1 LHPGVSVF
9 VIGLTG
15 GIGTGKTEVTH
26 VLRELGAVVIE
37 SDKVAHLSYRPGTD
51 AYEDIIDQFG
61 REILDES
68 GVIDRPK
75 LGGLVFAVPEL
86 RIHLEMIV
94 WPAARSWIEERLI
107 QEKERGTKIIVIE
120 VPKLFEAGW
129 DDLADA
135 VWTIEA
141 PSDLITQRIN
151 IRSNLGETEK
161 NARVKAQITSG
172 ERAERADLLIENT
185 AKLADL
191 REQIT
196 NLWRTNPEIQNAIN
210 N

>member
-1 LHPGVSVF
+1 MF

-51 AYEDIIDQFG
+51 AYDEIIDQFG
-61 REILDES
+61 KEVLDDS
-68 GVIDRPK
+68 GVIDRGK
-75 LGGLVFAVPEL
+75 LGGLVFAGADS
-86 RIHLEMIV
+86 RIQLEKIV
-94 WPAARSWIEERLI
+94 WPAVRSWITERLI
-107 QEKERGTKIIVIE
+107 HEKERGTKIIVIE

-135 VWTIEA
+135 IWTVEA
-141 PSDLITQRIN
+141 SSAAVAQRVN
-151 IRSNLGETEK
+151 VRSNLSKTEI
-161 NARVKAQITSG
+161 NARVQAQITRA
-172 ERAERADLLIENT
+172 ERAKRADLLIENS
-185 AKLADL
+185 AELADL
-191 REQIT
+191 RERIT

>member
-1 LHPGVSVF
+1 VF

-51 AYEDIIDQFG
+51 AYDEIIDQFG
-61 REILDES
+61 KEVLDDS
-68 GVIDRPK
+68 GVIDRGK
-75 LGGLVFAVPEL
+75 LGGLVFAGADS
-86 RIHLEMIV
+86 RIQLEKIV
-94 WPAARSWIEERLI
+94 WPAVRSWITERLI
-107 QEKERGTKIIVIE
+107 HEKERGTKIIVIE

-135 VWTIEA
+135 IWTVEA
-141 PSDLITQRIN
+141 SSAAVAQRVN
-151 IRSNLGETEK
+151 VRSNLSETEI
-161 NARVKAQITSG
+161 NARVQAQITRA
-172 ERAERADLLIENT
+172 ERAKRADLLIENS
-185 AKLADL
+185 AEIADL
-191 REQIT
+191 RERIT

>member
-1 LHPGVSVF
+1 MF

-68 GVIDRPK
+68 GVIDRAK
-75 LGGLVFAVPEL
+75 LGGLVFAVTEL

-94 WPAARSWIEERLI
+94 WPAARSWIEERLT
-107 QEKERGTKIIVIE
+107 QEKGRGTKIVVIE

-141 PSDLITQRIN
+141 PSDLIAQRVN

-161 NARVKAQITSG
+161 NARVKAQITSV

-196 NLWRTNPEIQNAIN
+196 NLWQADPEIQNAN
-210 N
+210 NN

>member
-1 LHPGVSVF
+1 VF

-68 GVIDRPK
+68 GVIDRAK

-141 PSDLITQRIN
+141 PSDLITQRIK

>member
-1 LHPGVSVF
+1 MHPGVSVF

-68 GVIDRPK
+68 GVIDRAK

-141 PSDLITQRIN
+141 PSDLITERIK

>member
-1 LHPGVSVF
+1 MF

-51 AYEDIIDQFG
+51 AYEDIVDQFG

-68 GVIDRPK
+68 GVIDGAK
-75 LGGLVFAVPEL
+75 LGGLVFAVTEL
-86 RIHLEMIV
+86 RIPLEMIV

-107 QEKERGTKIIVIE
+107 QEKERGTKIVVIE

-141 PSDLITQRIN
+141 PSDLIAQRLN
-151 IRSNLGETEK
+151 IRSNLGEAEK
-161 NARVKAQITSG
+161 NARFKAQITSG

-196 NLWRTNPEIQNAIN
+196 NLWQTDPEIQNAN
-210 N
+210 NN

>member
-1 LHPGVSVF
+1 MF

-37 SDKVAHLSYRPGTD
+37 SDKVAHLSHRPGTD
-51 AYEDIIDQFG
+51 AYEDIVDQFG

-68 GVIDRPK
+68 GVIDRAK
-75 LGGLVFAVPEL
+75 LGGLIFAVPEL

-107 QEKERGTKIIVIE
+107 QEKERGTKIVVIE

-141 PSDLITQRIN
+141 PSDLIAQRLN
-151 IRSNLGETEK
+151 IRSNLGEAEK

>member
-1 LHPGVSVF
+1 VF

-26 VLRELGAVVIE
+26 VLRDLGAVIIE

-51 AYEDIIDQFG
+51 AYEEIVEQFG
-61 REILDES
+61 KEVTDDS
-68 GVIDRPK
+68 GVIDRAK
-75 LGGLVFAVPEL
+75 LGGLVFADPDL
-86 RIHLEMIV
+86 RIQLETIV
-94 WPAARSWIEERLI
+94 WPAVRGCITERLI

-129 DDLADA
+129 EDLADSI
-135 VWTIEA
+135 WTVEA
-141 PSDLITQRIN
+141 PSASIAQRVN
-151 IRSNLGETEK
+151 VRSNLSETQK
-161 NARVKAQITSG
+161 NARVQAQMTKW
-172 ERAERADLLIENT
+172 ERAERADLLIENS
-185 AKLADL
+185 AELVDL
-191 REQIT
+191 RERIT

>member
-1 LHPGVSVF
+1 VF

-26 VLRELGAVVIE
+26 VLRDLGAVIIE

-51 AYEDIIDQFG
+51 AYEEIVEQFG
-61 REILDES
+61 KEVIDDS
-68 GVIDRPK
+68 GVIDRAK
-75 LGGLVFAVPEL
+75 LGGLVFADPDL
-86 RIHLEMIV
+86 RIQLETIV
-94 WPAARSWIEERLI
+94 WPAVRGCITERLI

-129 DDLADA
+129 EDLADSI
-135 VWTIEA
+135 WTVEA
-141 PSDLITQRIN
+141 PSASIAQRVN
-151 IRSNLGETEK
+151 VRSNLSETQK
-161 NARVKAQITSG
+161 NARVQAQMTKW
-172 ERAERADLLIENT
+172 ERAERADLLIENS
-185 AKLADL
+185 AELVDL
-191 REQIT
+191 RERIT

>member
-1 LHPGVSVF
+1 MF

-51 AYEDIIDQFG
+51 AYEDIIGQFG
-61 REILDES
+61 REILGES
-68 GVIDRPK
+68 GVIDRAK
-75 LGGLVFAVPEL
+75 LGGLIFAVPEL

-94 WPAARSWIEERLI
+94 WPAARSWIEERLT
-107 QEKERGTKIIVIE
+107 QEKERGTKIVVIE

-141 PSDLITQRIN
+141 PSDLIAQRVN
-151 IRSNLGETEK
+151 IRSNLGEAEK

-191 REQIT
+191 REQIR
-196 NLWRTNPEIQNAIN
+196 NLWQTDPEIQNAN
-210 N
+210 NN

>member
-1 LHPGVSVF
+1 MF

-68 GVIDRPK
+68 GVIDRAK

-141 PSDLITQRIN
+141 PSDLIAQRVN
-151 IRSNLGETEK
+151 IRSNLGEAEK

-196 NLWRTNPEIQNAIN
+196 NLWQTDPEIQNAN
-210 N
+210 NN

>member
-1 LHPGVSVF
+1 MF

-51 AYEDIIDQFG
+51 AYDEIIDQFG
-61 REILDES
+61 KEVLDDS
-68 GVIDRPK
+68 GVIDRGK
-75 LGGLVFAVPEL
+75 LGGLVFAGPDL
-86 RIHLEMIV
+86 RIQLEKIA
-94 WPAARSWIEERLI
+94 WPAVRSWITERLI

-135 VWTIEA
+135 IWTVEA
-141 PSDLITQRIN
+141 PSAAIAQRVN
-151 IRSNLGETEK
+151 VRSNLSETET
-161 NARVKAQITSG
+161 NARVQAQITRA
-172 ERAERADLLIENT
+172 ERAERADLLIENS
-185 AKLADL
+185 AELADL
-191 REQIT
+191 RERIT

>member
-1 LHPGVSVF
+1 MF

-51 AYEDIIDQFG
+51 AYDEIIDQFG
-61 REILDES
+61 KEVLDDS
-68 GVIDRPK
+68 GVIDRGK
-75 LGGLVFAVPEL
+75 LGGLVFAGPDL
-86 RIHLEMIV
+86 RIQLENIV
-94 WPAARSWIEERLI
+94 WPAVRSWITERLI
-107 QEKERGTKIIVIE
+107 KEKERGTEIIVIE

-129 DDLADA
+129 EDLADA
-135 VWTIEA
+135 IWTVEA
-141 PSDLITQRIN
+141 PSAVIAQRVN
-151 IRSNLGETEK
+151 VRSNLSETET
-161 NARVKAQITSG
+161 NARVQAQITRA
-172 ERAERADLLIENT
+172 ERAERADLLIENS
-185 AKLADL
+185 AELADL
-191 REQIT
+191 RERIT

>member
-1 LHPGVSVF
+1 MF

-68 GVIDRPK
+68 GVIDRAK

-107 QEKERGTKIIVIE
+107 QEKERGTKIVVIE

-141 PSDLITQRIN
+141 PSDLIAQRLN
-151 IRSNLGETEK
+151 IRSNLGEAEK

-196 NLWRTNPEIQNAIN
+196 NLWQTDPEIQNAN
-210 N
+210 NN

>member
-1 LHPGVSVF
+1 MF

-68 GVIDRPK
+68 GVIDRAK

-107 QEKERGTKIIVIE
+107 QEKERGTKIVVIE

-141 PSDLITQRIN
+141 PSDLIAQRLN
-151 IRSNLGETEK
+151 IRSNLGEAEK
-161 NARVKAQITSG
+161 NARVRAQITSV

-196 NLWRTNPEIQNAIN
+196 NLWQTDPEIQNAN
-210 N
+210 NN

>member
-1 LHPGVSVF
+1 MF

-51 AYEDIIDQFG
+51 AYDEIIDQFG
-61 REILDES
+61 KEVLDDS
-68 GVIDRPK
+68 GVIDRGK
-75 LGGLVFAVPEL
+75 LGGLVFAGADS
-86 RIHLEMIV
+86 RIQLEKIV
-94 WPAARSWIEERLI
+94 WPAVRSWITERLI
-107 QEKERGTKIIVIE
+107 HEKERGTKIIVIE

-135 VWTIEA
+135 IWTVEA
-141 PSDLITQRIN
+141 SSAAVAQRVN
-151 IRSNLGETEK
+151 VRSNLSETEI
-161 NARVKAQITSG
+161 NARVQAQITRA
-172 ERAERADLLIENT
+172 ERAKRADLLIENS
-185 AKLADL
+185 AELADL
-191 REQIT
+191 RERIT